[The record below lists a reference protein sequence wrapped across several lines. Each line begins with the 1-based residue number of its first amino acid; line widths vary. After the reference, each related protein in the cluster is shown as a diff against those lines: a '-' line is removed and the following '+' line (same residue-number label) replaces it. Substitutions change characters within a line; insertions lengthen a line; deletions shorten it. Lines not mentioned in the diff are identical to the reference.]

1 MYQLE
6 DLLSFLHSAIK
17 SWITDHIV
25 PFLWKPGNSEP
36 NLWLDQS
43 TVLAR
48 PTRRNFTFQG
58 TSLRRNCHYQK
69 ADLCYPPGH
78 GLLLAFSSSNL
89 WVIVQLTVST
99 WGSRN
104 LSHTSIILTSCHHRY
119 KLFLL
124 THLPW
129 FEKQSHDLF
138 FYINFI
144 SKLIHLLWQTTS
156 HSFCKIYKISI
167 NK

>member
-6 DLLSFLHSAIK
+6 DLLGFLHSAIK
-17 SWITDHIV
+17 SCITDYIV

-48 PTRRNFTFQG
+48 PTWRNFTFQG
-58 TSLRRNCHYQK
+58 TSLQRNCHYQK
-69 ADLCYPPGH
+69 TEFWDPPGH
-78 GLLLAFSSSNL
+78 GLLLAFLSSNL
-89 WVIVQLTVST
+89 WVIVQLTISP
-99 WGSRN
+99 WGPRN
-104 LSHTSIILTSCHHRY
+104 PSHTSITLTSCHHRY
-119 KLFLL
+119 AVSSNTFTLI
-124 THLPW
+124 W
-129 FEKQSHDLF
+129 RAVQWSI

-144 SKLIHLLWQTTS
+144 RKLIHLLWQTTS

-167 NK
+167 